1 MAQSAAG
8 KGDGG
13 RSGMGGIEAGRLE
26 RWLAEHVADYRGPAH
41 VVRLSGG
48 LSNPTFR
55 LDAASGRYVLRRKPE
70 GTLLASAHAVEREF
84 RVLRA
89 LAGGPVPVPHA
100 HALCEDPAVIGSAF
114 YVMDHVEGRTVHDA
128 TLPGM
133 APAERGAVYDSMNA
147 TIAALHGIDPAAVG
161 LGDFGR
167 PGGYLAR
174 QVGRWT
180 KQYRASE
187 TEPIAAMDGLIEWL
201 PRHIPA
207 LEESGVVHG
216 DFRLDNLLLHPT
228 EPRVVAVLDWELSTL
243 GHPLADFACHVMAW
257 RLTPELFRGL
267 AGADLGALGIPS
279 EGRYIADYCRRS
291 GRAVPAEFEV
301 YLVFGL
307 FRMAAIMQG
316 VMKRALDGT
325 AAGDDAG
332 EVGARAR
339 PVAELAWGMA
349 RTLG

>member
-1 MAQSAAG
+1 
-8 KGDGG
+8 
-13 RSGMGGIEAGRLE
+13 
-26 RWLAEHVADYRGPAH
+26 
-41 VVRLSGG
+41 
-48 LSNPTFR
+48 
-55 LDAASGRYVLRRKPE
+55 
-70 GTLLASAHAVEREF
+70 
-84 RVLRA
+84 
-89 LAGGPVPVPHA
+89 
-100 HALCEDPAVIGSAF
+100 
-114 YVMDHVEGRTVHDA
+114 
-128 TLPGM
+128 
-133 APAERGAVYDSMNA
+133 MNA
-147 TIAALHGIDPAAVG
+147 TIAALHGIDPGAVG

-167 PGGYLAR
+167 PGNYLAR
-174 QVGRWT
+174 QVARWT

-187 TEPIAAMDGLIEWL
+187 TVPIAAMDGLIEWL

-207 LEESGVVHG
+207 LDETRVVHG

-228 EPRVVAVLDWELSTL
+228 EPRVVAVVDWELSTL

-257 RLTPELFRGL
+257 RLTPALFRGL
-267 AGADLGALGIPS
+267 AGAELGALGIPS

-291 GRAVPAEFEV
+291 GRAVPADFEV

-325 AAGDDAG
+325 AAGAEAG

-349 RTLG
+349 RKLG